1 MIWINFLK
9 KEPTKKRTFT
19 ENTWYDWYYRLINYI
34 PEPIQKT
41 VDGVKDQIMSVFK
54 TKYYDKQEPV
64 KIVYGGEKKLNK
76 PKTKNTRNPFLI
88 KKKRKRKKK
97 LKDTFQNRRRKKRRK
112 EIREK
117 RTT

>member
-1 MIWINFLK
+1 MIWINLK
-9 KEPTKKRTFT
+9 KEPTKKWIFT
-19 ENTWYDWYYRLINYI
+19 KNTWYDWYYRLINYI

-88 KKKRKRKKK
+88 KLKKK
-97 LKDTFQNRRRKKRRK
+97 
-112 EIREK
+112 EK
-117 RTT
+117 RN